1 MIFDPKYLISARA
14 RFEQKIERIPESGC
28 WIWMAAGHP
37 TGYGRFG
44 LKNTVYFAHRA
55 SWQLFIG
62 AVPKSMYVCHR
73 CDVRL
78 CVNPAHLFIGSA
90 KDNMQDAMQKG
101 RTRVPPASYAS
112 DDTHQMA
119 KLTNAQVRCI
129 RSSQL
134 SNIELAQQF
143 NVVKETIWKAR
154 TKRTFKGVL

>member
-1 MIFDPKYLISARA
+1 MDAKYLSSARI
-14 RFEQKIERIPESGC
+14 RFEQKIERVTESGC
-28 WIWMAAGHP
+28 WVWMAAGHP

-44 LKNTVYFAHRA
+44 LKNAVDFAHRA
-55 SWQLFIG
+55 SWKLFIG
-62 AVPKSMYVCHR
+62 AVPKGMYVCHR

-90 KDNMQDAMQKG
+90 KDNMQDAAQKG
-101 RTRVPPASYAS
+101 RTRIPPASYAS

-119 KLTNAQVRCI
+119 KLTNTQVRCI

-134 SNIELAQQF
+134 SNIQLAQQF
-143 NVVKETIWKAR
+143 NVVKETIWKAK